1 MPTNFPSVP
10 GVGRSLISRF
20 EQVFGRDCVDLSVAN
35 GDDEIEELRE
45 MVGKAEEEARTLNEV
60 AGGWARE
67 PDLSRSVT

>member
-1 MPTNFPSVP
+1 M
-10 GVGRSLISRF
+10 
-20 EQVFGRDCVDLSVAN
+20 DLSVAN